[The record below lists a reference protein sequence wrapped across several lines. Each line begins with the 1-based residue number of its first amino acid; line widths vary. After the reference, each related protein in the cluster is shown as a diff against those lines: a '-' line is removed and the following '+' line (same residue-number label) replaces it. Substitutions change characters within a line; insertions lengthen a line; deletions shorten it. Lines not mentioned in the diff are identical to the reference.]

1 MQLRCSQSETH
12 FFFFHTVNRNRSP
25 VRSANDFY
33 LIVALPLNFKYVH
46 IPPVITVR
54 THLACGIFPIVLIIL
69 LSILSLEIGGLIRSS
84 WRFKRLILLVRVD
97 ILADIIGN

>member
-1 MQLRCSQSETH
+1 MH
-12 FFFFHTVNRNRSP
+12 FFFHTGNRNRSS

-46 IPPVITVR
+46 IPLVITVR
-54 THLACGIFPIVLIIL
+54 THLPCGIFPIVLIIL
-69 LSILSLEIGGLIRSS
+69 LSILSLEIGGLVRSS